1 MTTQPQPDLTM
12 LSLEKAAELLR
23 TRQVSPLEL
32 TRACIDRIVQL
43 DEKLHAFI
51 ALTAANA
58 LQRAREAER
67 EIASGDY
74 RGSLHGIPVALKDI
88 IDTAGVRTT
97 AASRVYEKRTPTEDA
112 EVVRRLKDAGAV
124 LVGKNNLHEFAYG
137 CSSVVTAFG
146 DVHNP
151 LNHAQIAG
159 GSSSGSAV
167 SVATG
172 MCYAAIGT
180 DTAGSIRLP
189 AAYCGV
195 VGLKPTY
202 GLVSAAGV
210 IPLCWSLDHVGP
222 ITRTVRD
229 AAMVLECLTGSKYS
243 IGEFD
248 PKQIRVAIAH
258 KFFFDD
264 LQDEVADVTATAI
277 ALIESV
283 FGSSRE
289 VEVEIDEDRT
299 VHKAEAFTYH
309 RSLLETSSDLYQPQT
324 LRRIRTGKDI
334 LAADYIDEKYHL
346 YEMRQRCDSLFTDA
360 DIIVTPTAPIQP
372 PTIAKLK
379 ADDINMREQELFM
392 LRNTRPFNV
401 LGLPT
406 ISIPCGRDPKGLP
419 VGLQF
424 TAAPGEELK
433 LLQFSSIC
441 ERLFQPASSR

>member
-51 ALTAANA
+51 ALTAASA

-74 RGSLHGIPVALKDI
+74 RGPLHGIPIALKDI

-97 AASRVYEKRTPTEDA
+97 AASRVYKKRTPTEDA

-151 LNHAQIAG
+151 WNHAHIAG

-167 SVATG
+167 AVATG

-189 AAYCGV
+189 SAYCGV

-229 AAMVLECLTGSKYS
+229 AAIVLECLTRGSYA
-243 IGEFD
+243 IGDFD
-248 PKQIRVAIAH
+248 PKQIRVAVAH

-264 LQDEVADVTATAI
+264 LQDEVTDVTATAI
-277 ALIESV
+277 TLIGSV
-283 FGSSRE
+283 FGALQE
-289 VEVEIDEDRT
+289 V
-299 VHKAEAFTYH
+299 
-309 RSLLETSSDLYQPQT
+309 
-324 LRRIRTGKDI
+324 
-334 LAADYIDEKYHL
+334 
-346 YEMRQRCDSLFTDA
+346 
-360 DIIVTPTAPIQP
+360 
-372 PTIAKLK
+372 
-379 ADDINMREQELFM
+379 
-392 LRNTRPFNV
+392 
-401 LGLPT
+401 
-406 ISIPCGRDPKGLP
+406 
-419 VGLQF
+419 
-424 TAAPGEELK
+424 
-433 LLQFSSIC
+433 
-441 ERLFQPASSR
+441 

>member
-1 MTTQPQPDLTM
+1 MATQSQPDLTM
-12 LSLEKAAELLR
+12 LSLERAAELLR
-23 TRQVSPLEL
+23 THQVSPLEL

-74 RGSLHGIPVALKDI
+74 RGPLHGIPIALKDI

-151 LNHAQIAG
+151 WNHAHIAG

-167 SVATG
+167 AVATG

-189 AAYCGV
+189 SAYCGV

-229 AAMVLECLTGSKYS
+229 SAVVLQCLTGRSYAL
-243 IGEFD
+243 GEFD
-248 PKQIRVAIAH
+248 PKQMRVAVAH
-258 KFFFDD
+258 KFFFDN
-264 LQDEVADVTATAI
+264 LQDEVADLTATAI
-277 ALIESV
+277 TLIGSV
-283 FGSSRE
+283 FGSLRE

-299 VHKAEAFTYH
+299 VNKAEAFTYH
-309 RSLLETSSDLYQPQT
+309 RPLLETSSDLYQPQT
-324 LRRIRTGKDI
+324 LKRIRTGKDV
-334 LAADYIDEKYHL
+334 LAADYIDEKYRL
-346 YEMRQRCDSLFTDA
+346 YEMRQRCRALFDHTD
-360 DIIVTPTAPIQP
+360 IVVTPTSPIQP

-406 ISIPCGRDPKGLP
+406 ISIPCGRDHNGLP
-419 VGLQF
+419 VGIQF

-433 LLQFSSIC
+433 LLRFATVC
-441 ERLFQPASSR
+441 ERLFQPVASR

>member
-1 MTTQPQPDLTM
+1 MATQSQPDLTM
-12 LSLEKAAELLR
+12 LSLERAAELLR

-51 ALTAANA
+51 ALTAATA

-67 EIASGDY
+67 EISSGDY
-74 RGSLHGIPVALKDI
+74 RGPLHGIPVALKDI

-151 LNHAQIAG
+151 WNHAHIAG

-167 SVATG
+167 AVATG

-189 AAYCGV
+189 SAYCGV

-202 GLVSAAGV
+202 GLVSTAGV
-210 IPLCWSLDHVGP
+210 VPLCWSLDHVGP

-229 AAMVLECLTGSKYS
+229 AAIVLECLTGTTYLVA
-243 IGEFD
+243 ELD
-248 PKQIRVAIAH
+248 PKQVRVAIAH
-258 KFFFDD
+258 RFFFDN
-264 LQDEVADVTATAI
+264 LQDEVADLTATAI
-277 ALIESV
+277 TLIGSV
-283 FGSSRE
+283 FGALRE

-309 RSLLETSSDLYQPQT
+309 RPLVETSSDLYQPQT
-324 LRRIRTGKDI
+324 LKRIRTGKDV
-334 LAADYIDEKYHL
+334 LAADYIDEKYRL
-346 YEMRQRCDSLFTDA
+346 FELRQRCRALFQHT
-360 DIIVTPTAPIQP
+360 DIIITPTAPIQP

-406 ISIPCGRDPKGLP
+406 ISIPCGRDRNGLP
-419 VGLQF
+419 VGIQF

-433 LLQFSSIC
+433 LLQFASIC
-441 ERLFQPASSR
+441 ERLFQPSFTR

>member
-151 LNHAQIAG
+151 LNHAHIAG

-172 MCYAAIGT
+172 MSYAAIGT

-346 YEMRQRCDSLFTDA
+346 YEMRQRCHSLFTDA

-441 ERLFQPASSR
+441 ERLFQPTSSR

>member
-1 MTTQPQPDLTM
+1 M
-12 LSLEKAAELLR
+12 LSLERAAQLIR

-51 ALTAANA
+51 ALTAATA

-67 EIASGDY
+67 EIVAGEY
-74 RGSLHGIPVALKDI
+74 RGPLHGIPVALKDI

-97 AASRVYEKRTPTEDA
+97 AASHVYEKRTPTEDA
-112 EVVRRLKDAGAV
+112 DVVRRLKEAGAV

-151 LNHAQIAG
+151 WSPAHIAG
-159 GSSSGSAV
+159 GSSSGSTVAV
-167 SVATG
+167 TTG

-189 AAYCGV
+189 SAYCGV

-202 GLVSAAGV
+202 GLVSTAGV

-222 ITRTVRD
+222 ITRTVCD
-229 AAMVLECLTGSKYS
+229 AAIVLECLTGSPYP

-248 PKQIRVAIAH
+248 PKQLRVSVAT

-264 LQDEVADVTATAI
+264 LEEEVAEITATAI
-277 ALIESV
+277 ALIESI
-283 FGSSRE
+283 FGPLRE
-289 VEVEIDEDRT
+289 IDIEVDEDRT

-309 RSLLETSSDLYQPQT
+309 RPLLETSADLYQPQT
-324 LRRIRTGKDI
+324 LKRIRTGKDV
-334 LAADYIDEKYHL
+334 LAADYIDEKYRL
-346 YEMRQRCDSLFTDA
+346 FEMRQRCRSLFVQT
-360 DIIVTPTAPIQP
+360 DIIVTPTSPIQP

-406 ISIPCGRDPKGLP
+406 ISIPCGRDRKGLP
-419 VGLQF
+419 VGIQF
-424 TAAPGEELK
+424 SAAPGEERK
-433 LLQFSSIC
+433 LLQFANVC
-441 ERLFQPASSR
+441 EALFRPASLR

>member
-12 LSLEKAAELLR
+12 LSLERAAELLR
-23 TRQVSPLEL
+23 TRAVSPLEL
-32 TRACIDRIVQL
+32 TRSCIDRIVQL

-74 RGSLHGIPVALKDI
+74 RGPLHGIPIALKDI
-88 IDTAGVRTT
+88 IDTVGVRTT

-112 EVVRRLKDAGAV
+112 EVVRRLKNAGAV

-151 LNHAQIAG
+151 WSHDHIAG

-167 SVATG
+167 AVATG

-222 ITRTVRD
+222 ITRSVRD
-229 AAMVLECLTGSKYS
+229 AAIVLECLTGDSYPIS
-243 IGEFD
+243 NFD
-248 PKQIRVAIAH
+248 PKQLRVAAAY

-264 LQDEVADVTATAI
+264 LDEEVADIIATAI
-277 ALIESV
+277 ALIQSA
-283 FGSSRE
+283 FGTLRE
-289 VEVEIDEDRT
+289 VEVEIDDDRT

-309 RSLLETSSDLYQPQT
+309 RSLLEASPDLYQPQT
-324 LRRIRTGKDI
+324 LKRIRAGKDV
-334 LAADYIDEKYHL
+334 LAADYIDEKYRL
-346 YEMRQRCDSLFTDA
+346 YEMRQRCCSLFANA
-360 DIIVTPTAPIQP
+360 DIIVTPTSPIQP
-372 PTIAKLK
+372 PTIAKLR
-379 ADDINMREQELFM
+379 ADDIHMREQELFM

-406 ISIPCGRDPKGLP
+406 ISIPCGRDRRGLP
-419 VGLQF
+419 VGIQF
-424 TAAPGEELK
+424 TAASGEERK
-433 LLQFSSIC
+433 LLPFAHAC
-441 ERLFQPASSR
+441 ESLFQSVLSR